1 MSESFRELVQYLV
14 NTKWLVKIVV
24 ALVFVKLTSVYRV
37 RPQTEQRREP
47 RDEPKGE
54 TPSNEFHVYVDA
66 SDRHVGSVILK
77 AGRMVGKHSQ
87 KLRGVNKKLTTGEK
101 ELLGIV
107 EILRHY
113 RNLVFGLKLVVH
125 TNHKNL
131 LYESSSPTQTIVEWR
146 ALLEE
151 YNVRYEAYDTPKS
164 SLSSSHDSP
173 SESTEPKPTPD
184 PQASKKVPRETEST
198 EPKPGDNPIDN
209 GNAPGDVADGGTT
222 DLEKAS
228 NGAPP
233 SSDQMISSSSNGSPP
248 SSDEGNSASND
259 TSSEWDLVGSQSSD
273 GASSHPME
281 SNNSV
286 PTEGTPADGPQVS
299 GSAMKRKRRTRL
311 NPSETSDPERKRQLE
326 SRLAA
331 LEKQPKAKALK
342 KGKKSKP
349 LSSPH
354 TNMMKW
360 SSS

>member
-1 MSESFRELVQYLV
+1 MQTFHLVILLWLLFMSESFRELVQYLV

-87 KLRGVNKKLTTGEK
+87 KLRGANKKLTTGEK

-173 SESTEPKPTPD
+173 SESTEPKP
-184 PQASKKVPRETEST
+184 
-198 EPKPGDNPIDN
+198 GDNPIDN

-222 DLEKAS
+222 DLEKAP